1 MKFFILRR
9 RLIGIC
15 VLGGC
20 KNLEIT
26 HEKEFCDLQNT
37 LQMLFH
43 FNLSQQPVKVIGIL
57 TKIMTVEVLL

>member
-1 MKFFILRR
+1 M
-9 RLIGIC
+9 
-15 VLGGC
+15 LGGC

-43 FNLSQQPVKVIGIL
+43 FNLSQQSVKVIGIL